1 MKYIFTAF
9 LATTRILWV
18 RQHMEKLRQQS
29 MDFCGNNWSPFEEI
43 QNESRPIPITDNMG
57 REIFWEDIGRPD
69 GIISK

>member
-1 MKYIFTAF
+1 
-9 LATTRILWV
+9 
-18 RQHMEKLRQQS
+18 